1 MAKVLEFRGGGA
13 REMAGAGGATAS
25 LARAAAPRFPDVLT
39 VRSVKSAARGAIAVG
54 EAGAAAAS
62 RAVVNFRE
70 AVPRAGSAAVDP
82 VGTSA
87 EGDAVQR
94 KTWWG
99 RKFQSAGGATR
110 AAFAAVIRQFRIAPR
125 PVKFFVI
132 IALGSVLLLVLVHL
146 VGRITGPN
154 ALSAEQDAPL
164 PANAIGSRMNAVIGN
179 ASESQ
184 NPTAQGG
191 HADTLEPPSGS
202 ATPVRVDHVIAPA
215 RALKSS
221 GNTERVGGTAGDA
234 GDKKPAAKPPAVD
247 RKSSSAEKS
256 TGQKITGEKSS
267 DRKSSA
273 KRVAAQDAEP
283 AKAAPPAQQVDIT
296 TPQ

>member
-1 MAKVLEFRGGGA
+1 MAKVLEFRGLGA
-13 REMAGAGGATAS
+13 REMAGARGATAT
-25 LARAAAPRFPDVLT
+25 LARAAAPRFPDALT
-39 VRSVKSAARGAIAVG
+39 VRSVKSVARGAIAVG

-70 AVPRAGSAAVDP
+70 AMPGAGSAAVDP

-87 EGDAVQR
+87 AAGDAAQR
-94 KTWWG
+94 KTWCA
-99 RKFQSAGGATR
+99 RKFQSAGGAAS
-110 AAFAAVIRQFRIAPR
+110 AALAGVIRQFRIAPR

-132 IALGSVLLLVLVHL
+132 IALGSALLLGLVHL
-146 VGRITGPN
+146 VGRITGPT

-164 PANAIGSRMNAVIGN
+164 PANAIGSRMNAVVGN

-191 HADTLEPPSGS
+191 HADTLALPSGS
-202 ATPVRVDHVIAPA
+202 ATAVRVDHVIAPA

-221 GNTERVGGTAGDA
+221 GNTDRVGGTA

-247 RKSSSAEKS
+247 RKSSGGEKS
-256 TGQKITGEKSS
+256 TGQKSASEKSP

-273 KRVAAQDAEP
+273 KRVAAQEP
-283 AKAAPPAQQVDIT
+283 EPSKAASPAQQIDIT